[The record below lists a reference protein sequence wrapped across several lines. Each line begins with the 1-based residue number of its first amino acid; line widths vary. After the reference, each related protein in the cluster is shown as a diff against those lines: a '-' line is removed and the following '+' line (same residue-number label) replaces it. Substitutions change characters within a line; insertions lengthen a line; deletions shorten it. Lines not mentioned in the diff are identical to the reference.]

1 MKKKDSLLEEIL
13 TDIKIIVISVIAA
26 LTPVF
31 IFFYIA
37 DYIIEEQDHEYE
49 YLCVDGKVYRVV
61 DDKILVP
68 SELYGSERCREF
80 K

>member
-13 TDIKIIVISVIAA
+13 TDIKIIVISVITA

-37 DYIIEEQDHEYE
+37 DYIMEEQDHEYE
-49 YLCVDGKVYRVV
+49 YLCVDGKVYKVV

-68 SELYGSERCREF
+68 SELYGSERCREL